1 MLSLMFLGMIVELL
15 SPEPVSKAIFVLSA
29 TSLIAYVGVD
39 VFNNV
44 VKGFTAMLDELGRA
58 EDFAAVRAAG
68 VRYGQRIGPTVGRIV
83 VMVATYGLAKFAG
96 LFKGSIPDL
105 PGGSRAAAL
114 AEAQGFKLSEA
125 AGARSIA
132 LGADGS
138 VVIGLGNAAVMSATG
153 PSSGAAPG
161 GRNEAFER
169 ARAGGAHSGTLRN
182 YEGRSTAEIR
192 KAIQSYERQVALH
205 KQKLADPSR
214 YAEDWDH
221 MTPEGRAGL
230 LKHWQEDIQRN
241 QDLADVLRGLL
252 ETR

>member
-1 MLSLMFLGMIVELL
+1 
-15 SPEPVSKAIFVLSA
+15 
-29 TSLIAYVGVD
+29 
-39 VFNNV
+39 V
-44 VKGFTAMLDELGRA
+44 VRGFTAMLDELGRA
-58 EDFAAVRAAG
+58 SDFAAVRAAG
-68 VRYGQRIGPTVGRIV
+68 IRYGQRIGPTVARIV
-83 VMVATYGLAKFAG
+83 VMVATYGVAKFAG
-96 LFKGSIPDL
+96 LFKGNILDL

-114 AEAQGFKLSEA
+114 AEAQGFKLSEV

-132 LGADGS
+132 LGADGT
-138 VVIGLGNAAVMSATG
+138 VVIDLGTTTAMSVGPDKAPP
-153 PSSGAAPG
+153 PSSAKPG
-161 GRNEAFER
+161 GRNEAFET

-192 KAIQSYERQVALH
+192 KAIQSYERQVTLH